1 MPFFFFLNEKQ
12 CFVFK
17 NILNFF
23 FQFFFFKIKK
33 KVFKKYFQ
41 CFFQK
46 KIFKCFFKKCFFK
59 KFFFHKML
67 FQKMFFKLSYLF
79 KCDMMTKENCHT
91 IKMSHQTEII
101 GSILFCIV
109 IPRLIL
115 KEKFF

>member
-1 MPFFFFLNEKQ
+1 MLFFPNEKQ
-12 CFVFK
+12 CIVFK
-17 NILNFF
+17 NIYIYF
-23 FQFFFFKIKK
+23 FQFFFSKLKK
-33 KVFKKYFQ
+33 RFSKNIFNVFFKKNFLNV
-41 CFFQK
+41 FSKNVFSK
-46 KIFKCFFKKCFFK
+46 KIF
-59 KFFFHKML
+59 FHKSL
-67 FQKMFFKLSYLF
+67 FQKMFIKLSYLF